1 MFNLFNSNSIHAMA
15 IFAPA
20 GELFIF
26 DTKWKLN
33 HIPEN
38 MVQGRGALRHVAN
51 FKQQQTYF
59 EFTSSINLSNLFLWY
74 SWPDT
79 KEEDVHYL
87 ETNPDAN

>member
-1 MFNLFNSNSIHAMA
+1 MA

-38 MVQGRGALRHVAN
+38 MVKGGGRTFYMLP
-51 FKQQQTYF
+51 
-59 EFTSSINLSNLFLWY
+59 ISNN
-74 SWPDT
+74 S
-79 KEEDVHYL
+79 
-87 ETNPDAN
+87 